1 MRLDSP
7 ATADASSDWRR
18 VLAFRCTGCGNCCR
32 GTCVVVTDADVR
44 RIARGTGRAP
54 REFVRFVGPDDVA
67 LGAVSGLWADLGG
80 RRAVM
85 ALRWNRRR
93 CVFLGADERC
103 TIYEHRPTGCRQF
116 PFEVTLDDDGAIAD
130 ASLSRIVECPH
141 GWDGGV
147 AERSLTRVVGASE
160 RENAAYVERVRA
172 WNRAPVGRRSAGAF
186 LRFLGLARDR
196 QPDRR

>member
-1 MRLDSP
+1 MSCS
-7 ATADASSDWRR
+7 ASTDWRR
-18 VLAFRCTGCGNCCR
+18 VLAFRCTGCGSCCR
-32 GTCVVVTDADVR
+32 GTCVVVTDADIR

-67 LGAVSGLWADLGG
+67 LGVRSGLWTTLGR

-85 ALRWNRRR
+85 ALLSTRRR

-116 PFEVTLDDDGAIAD
+116 PFEVTLEDDGAIAN

-141 GWDGGV
+141 AWDGRV
-147 AERSLTRVVGASE
+147 AERALSRVVGASE
-160 RENAAYVERVRA
+160 RQNAAYVERVHA
-172 WNRAPVGRRSAGAF
+172 WNRARVGRRGAAAF
-186 LRFLGLARDR
+186 LRFLGFGGSRATDGTR
-196 QPDRR
+196 

>member
-1 MRLDSP
+1 MGCP
-7 ATADASSDWRR
+7 SSDWRR
-18 VLAFRCTGCGNCCR
+18 VLKFRCTGCGNCCR

-54 REFVRFVGPDDVA
+54 REFLRFVAADDVA
-67 LGAVSGLWADLGG
+67 LGARSGLWANLGR

-85 ALRWNRRR
+85 ALRWRRRR

-116 PFEVTLDDDGAIAD
+116 PFEVTLEEDGAIAD
-130 ASLSRIVECPH
+130 VSLSRIVECPH
-141 GWDGGV
+141 AWDGRV
-147 AERSLTRVVGASE
+147 AERALTRVVGASE

-172 WNRAPVGRRSAGAF
+172 WNRARVGRRGAAAF
-186 LRFLGLARDR
+186 LRFLGLGEAREAGQAR
-196 QPDRR
+196 

>member
-1 MRLDSP
+1 MDVQ
-7 ATADASSDWRR
+7 SDWRH
-18 VLAFRCTGCGNCCR
+18 VLTFRCTGCGNCCR

-44 RIARGTGRAP
+44 RIVRGTGRAL

-67 LGAVSGLWADLGG
+67 LGARSGLWADLGG

-85 ALRWNRRR
+85 ALRWTRRR

-116 PFEVTLDDDGAIAD
+116 PFEVTLGDDDAIAD

-141 GWDGGV
+141 AWDGRVG
-147 AERSLTRVVGASE
+147 ARALTRVVHASE
-160 RENAAYVERVRA
+160 SENAAYVERVQA
-172 WNRAPVGRRSAGAF
+172 WNRARIGRRSTAAF
-186 LRFLGLARDR
+186 LRFLGLAEARETAR
-196 QPDRR
+196 TR